1 MSETFNAER
10 LTRLCDFL
18 RQSPTPWHAAGNMAA
33 RLEQAGFQRL
43 EEKANWQLTPGK
55 RYYVTR
61 NDSAIIAFQLPES
74 ELTGL
79 RMIGAHTDSP
89 GLHLKP
95 NATQCSA
102 GWLQLGVQV
111 YGGVLLAPWFDRDLG
126 LAGRVHVRHAD
137 GHLESILLNVDRPI
151 ATVPSLAIHLDRDVN
166 SGRPINPQ
174 TQMAPVLMQSDTAT
188 LPELLAQWLKEQH
201 GLNGIEVVDFELGFY
216 DVQPPSLVG
225 VKQELVAS
233 ARLDNL
239 LSCFIGLEA
248 LLACDGS
255 QGALLVANDHEEVG
269 SASAC
274 GAQGPF
280 LADVL
285 KRINAQVGGKVGIQ
299 GDGRKGEKRDKKRDE
314 KGSEE
319 TLIQLIQ
326 SSLMISCDNAHALHP
341 NFRDKHDECHGPAIN
356 GGPVIKV
363 NASQRYATN
372 SVTGAL
378 FRDVC
383 READVPVQSFV
394 TRADMGCGSTIGP
407 ITATELGVPTIDVGV
422 PQWAMHSIRETAGSK
437 DVEYLTRALVSFLN
451 RASLS

>member
-1 MSETFNAER
+1 MSETFNADR

-43 EEKANWQLTPGK
+43 EEKASWQLTPGK

-74 ELTGL
+74 ELTAL

-95 NATQCSA
+95 NATQSSA

-126 LAGRVHVRHAD
+126 LAGRVYVRHAD
-137 GHLESILLNVDRPI
+137 GRLESVLLNVDRAI
-151 ATVPSLAIHLDRDVN
+151 AIVPSLAIHLDRDVN

-174 TQMAPVLMQSDTAT
+174 TQMSPVLMQSDTMT
-188 LPELLAQWLKEQH
+188 LGELVAQWLEEQH
-201 GLNGIEVVDFELGFY
+201 GLRAVEVVDFELGFY
-216 DVQPPSLVG
+216 DVQPPSLIG

-285 KRINAQVGGKVGIQ
+285 RRINAQLGGRGS
-299 GDGRKGEKRDKKRDE
+299 E

-319 TLIQLIQ
+319 SLIQLIQ

-341 NFRDKHDECHGPAIN
+341 NFRDKHDERHGPAIN

-383 READVPVQSFV
+383 RESDVPVQSFV

-422 PQWAMHSIRETAGSK
+422 PQWAMHSIRETAGTK
-437 DVEYLTRALVSFLN
+437 DVEHLTRALVGFLN
-451 RASLS
+451 RAKLN

>member
-1 MSETFNAER
+1 MSNTFNADR

-18 RQSPTPWHAAGNMAA
+18 RQSPTPWHATSNIGA

-43 EEKANWQLTPGK
+43 EEKANWQLKAGK

-61 NDSAIIAFQLPES
+61 NDSAIIAFQLPKS

-89 GLHLKP
+89 GLHIKP
-95 NATQCSA
+95 NATQRSA

-111 YGGVLLAPWFDRDLG
+111 YGGVMLAPWFDRDLG

-137 GHLESILLNVDRPI
+137 GRLESVLLNVDRPI
-151 ATVPSLAIHLDRDVN
+151 AMVPSLAIHLDRDVN
-166 SGRPINPQ
+166 NGRALNPQ
-174 TQMAPVLMQSDTAT
+174 TQMSPVLMQSDTAA
-188 LPELLAQWLKEQH
+188 LPELLLQWLKEQH
-201 GLNGIEVVDFELGFY
+201 GLNGVEIVDFELGFY

-225 VKQELVAS
+225 VKRELVAS

-248 LLACDGS
+248 LLECDGS
-255 QGALLVANDHEEVG
+255 QGAVLVANDHEEVG

-285 KRINAQVGGKVGIQ
+285 KRINAQL
-299 GDGRKGEKRDKKRDE
+299 GRGSE

-319 TLIQLIQ
+319 SLIQLVQ

-341 NFRDKHDECHGPAIN
+341 NFREKHDEHHGPAIN

-394 TRADMGCGSTIGP
+394 TRADMGCGTTIGP
-407 ITATELGVPTIDVGV
+407 ITATEIGIPTVDVGV
-422 PQWAMHSIRETAGSK
+422 PQWAMHSIRETAGTK
-437 DVEYLTRALVSFLN
+437 DVEFLTRALTLFLN
-451 RASLS
+451 RASLN

>member
-1 MSETFNAER
+1 MSETFNADR

-18 RQSPTPWHAAGNMAA
+18 RQSPTPWHAASNMAA

-43 EEKANWQLTPGK
+43 EEKASWQLTPGK

-61 NDSAIIAFQLPES
+61 NDSSIIAFQLPES
-74 ELTGL
+74 ELTAL
-79 RMIGAHTDSP
+79 RMMGAHTDSP

-102 GWLQLGVQV
+102 GWLQMGVQV

-126 LAGRVHVRHAD
+126 LAGRVYVRHAD
-137 GHLESILLNVDRPI
+137 GRLESVLLNIDRAI
-151 ATVPSLAIHLDRDVN
+151 AMVPSLAIHLDRDVN
-166 SGRPINPQ
+166 AGRQINPQ
-174 TQMAPVLMQSDTAT
+174 TQMAPVLMQSDSAT
-188 LPELLAQWLKEQH
+188 LEQLLAQWVEEQH
-201 GLNGIEVVDFELGFY
+201 GLRAVEIVDFELAFY

-285 KRINAQVGGKVGIQ
+285 KRINGQVGKG
-299 GDGRKGEKRDKKRDE
+299 GDE
-314 KGSEE
+314 S
-319 TLIQLIQ
+319 LIQLIQ

-341 NFRDKHDECHGPAIN
+341 NFRDKHDERHGPAIN
-356 GGPVIKV
+356 GGPVVKV

-422 PQWAMHSIRETAGSK
+422 PQWAMHSIRETAGTK
-437 DVEYLTRALVSFLN
+437 DVEYLTRALTQFLN
-451 RASLS
+451 RPTLS

>member
-1 MSETFNAER
+1 MSETFNADR

-18 RQSPTPWHAAGNMAA
+18 RQSPTPWHAAGNMAS

-74 ELTGL
+74 ELTAL

-137 GHLESILLNVDRPI
+137 GRLESVLLNTDRAI
-151 ATVPSLAIHLDRDVN
+151 AMVPSLAIHLDRDVN

-174 TQMAPVLMQSDTAT
+174 TQMAPVLMQSESAT
-188 LPELLAQWLKEQH
+188 LGELVAQWLEEQH
-201 GLNGIEVVDFELGFY
+201 GMRAVEVVDFELGFY

-248 LLACDGS
+248 LLDCDGS

-285 KRINAQVGGKVGIQ
+285 KRINSQVGRGS
-299 GDGRKGEKRDKKRDE
+299 DE
-314 KGSEE
+314 S
-319 TLIQLIQ
+319 LIQLIQ

-341 NFRDKHDECHGPAIN
+341 NFRDKHDERHGPAIN

-363 NASQRYATN
+363 NSSQRYATN

-437 DVEYLTRALVSFLN
+437 DVEYLTRALVRFLN
-451 RASLS
+451 RAQLS

>member
-1 MSETFNAER
+1 MSETFNADR

-43 EEKANWQLTPGK
+43 EERANWQLTPGK
-55 RYYVTR
+55 RYYVIR
-61 NDSAIIAFQLPES
+61 NDSAIVAFQLPES
-74 ELTGL
+74 ELTAL

-111 YGGVLLAPWFDRDLG
+111 YGGVLLAPWFDRGLG

-137 GHLESILLNVDRPI
+137 GHLESVLLNVDRAI
-151 ATVPSLAIHLDRDVN
+151 AMVPSLAIHLDRDVN
-166 SGRPINPQ
+166 SGRPLNPQ
-174 TQMAPVLMQSDTAT
+174 TQMAPVLMQSETAT
-188 LPELLAQWLKEQH
+188 LAELLAQWLEEQH
-201 GLNGIEVVDFELGFY
+201 GLRAVEVVDFELGFY

-248 LLACDGS
+248 LLDCDGS

-285 KRINAQVGGKVGIQ
+285 KRINGQLEG
-299 GDGRKGEKRDKKRDE
+299 
-314 KGSEE
+314 KGSDES
-319 TLIQLIQ
+319 LIQLIQ

-341 NFRDKHDECHGPAIN
+341 NFLDKHDERHGPAIN

-407 ITATELGVPTIDVGV
+407 ITATELGVPTIDVGI
-422 PQWAMHSIRETAGSK
+422 PQWAMHSIRETAGTK
-437 DVEYLTRALVSFLN
+437 DVEYLTRALTQFLN
-451 RASLS
+451 RTTLS

>member
-1 MSETFNAER
+1 MSEAFNAER

-18 RQSPTPWHAAGNMAA
+18 EQSPTPWHATHNMAQ
-33 RLEQAGFQRL
+33 RLEQAGFTRL
-43 EEKANWQLTPGK
+43 EETANWQLSPGK

-61 NDSAIIAFQLPES
+61 NDSSLIAFQLPAGKLS
-74 ELTGL
+74 GL
-79 RMIGAHTDSP
+79 RMLGAHTDSP
-89 GLHLKP
+89 GLRLKP
-95 NATQCSA
+95 NATQYSA
-102 GWLQLGVQV
+102 GWMQLGVQV
-111 YGGVLLAPWFDRDLG
+111 YGGVLLAPWFDRELG

-137 GHLESILLNVDRPI
+137 GRLESVLLNVAQPVAMI
-151 ATVPSLAIHLDRDVN
+151 PSLAIHMDRDVN
-166 SGRPINPQ
+166 GGRSINPQ
-174 TQMAPVLMQSDTAT
+174 TQMAPVLLQSND
-188 LPELLAQWLKEQH
+188 LKLNDLLAQWLEAQH
-201 GLNGIEVVDFELGFY
+201 GLRAVDIVDFELGFY
-216 DVQPPSLVG
+216 DVQPPALVG
-225 VKQELVAS
+225 LRQELLAS

-239 LSCFIGLEA
+239 LSCFVGLEA
-248 LLACDGS
+248 LLACDGE

-280 LADVL
+280 LGDVL
-285 KRINAQVGGKVGIQ
+285 KRLNVQVGG
-299 GDGRKGEKRDKKRDE
+299 
-314 KGSEE
+314 GSEE
-319 TLIQLIQ
+319 SLIQLIQ

-341 NFRDKHDECHGPAIN
+341 NFRDKHDERHGPAIN

-407 ITATELGVPTIDVGV
+407 ITATEVGVPTIDVGL
-422 PQWAMHSIRETAGSK
+422 PQWAMHSIRETSGTR
-437 DVEYLTRALVSFLN
+437 DVEYLTRALVQFLN
-451 RASLS
+451 RVTLH

>member
-1 MSETFNAER
+1 MSDTFNADR

-18 RQSPTPWHAAGNMAA
+18 RQSPTSWHATDNMAT

-61 NDSAIIAFQLPES
+61 NESAIIAFQLPES
-74 ELTGL
+74 DLASL

-95 NATQCSA
+95 NASQRSA

-137 GHLESILLNVDRPI
+137 GRLESVLLNVDRAI
-151 ATVPSLAIHLDRDVN
+151 ATIPSLAIHLDRDVN

-174 TQMAPVLMQSDTAT
+174 TQMAPVLLQSETAT
-188 LPELLAQWLKEQH
+188 LAELVAQWLEEQH
-201 GLNGIEVVDFELGFY
+201 GLRAVEIVDFELGFY

-239 LSCFIGLEA
+239 LSCFMGLEA

-280 LADVL
+280 W
-285 KRINAQVGGKVGIQ
+285 R
-299 GDGRKGEKRDKKRDE
+299 
-314 KGSEE
+314 
-319 TLIQLIQ
+319 T
-326 SSLMISCDNAHALHP
+326 
-341 NFRDKHDECHGPAIN
+341 F
-356 GGPVIKV
+356 
-363 NASQRYATN
+363 
-372 SVTGAL
+372 
-378 FRDVC
+378 
-383 READVPVQSFV
+383 
-394 TRADMGCGSTIGP
+394 
-407 ITATELGVPTIDVGV
+407 
-422 PQWAMHSIRETAGSK
+422 
-437 DVEYLTRALVSFLN
+437 
-451 RASLS
+451 

>member
-1 MSETFNAER
+1 MSETFNADR

-18 RQSPTPWHAAGNMAA
+18 RRSPTPWHAAGNMAA

-43 EEKANWQLTPGK
+43 EEKANWQLTPGE

-61 NDSAIIAFQLPES
+61 NDSAIVAFQLPVS
-74 ELTGL
+74 ELTSL

-95 NATQCSA
+95 NATQRSA

-137 GHLESILLNVDRPI
+137 GRLESVLLNVDQPV
-151 ATVPSLAIHLDRDVN
+151 AMVPSLAIHLDRDVN
-166 SGRPINPQ
+166 SGRALNAQ
-174 TQMAPVLMQSDTAT
+174 TQMAPVLMQSETAT
-188 LPELLAQWLKEQH
+188 LSELLAQWVSEQH
-201 GLNGIEVVDFELGFY
+201 GLNDIEIVDFELSFY

-225 VKQELVAS
+225 VKQQLVAS

-248 LLACDGS
+248 LLACDGA
-255 QGALLVANDHEEVG
+255 QGTLLVANDHEEVG

-285 KRINAQVGGKVGIQ
+285 KRINAQVGGRE
-299 GDGRKGEKRDKKRDE
+299 GD

-319 TLIQLIQ
+319 SLIQLIQ
-326 SSLMISCDNAHALHP
+326 SSYMISCDNAHALHP
-341 NFRDKHDECHGPAIN
+341 NFRDKHDERHGPAIN

-383 READVPVQSFV
+383 REAGVPVQSFV

-407 ITATELGVPTIDVGV
+407 ITATELGVPTIDVGI
-422 PQWAMHSIRETAGSK
+422 PQWAMHSIRETAGTH
-437 DVEYLTRALVSFLN
+437 DVEHLTRALTLFLN
-451 RASLS
+451 RAVLS

>member
-1 MSETFNAER
+1 MSETFNADR

-18 RQSPTPWHAAGNMAA
+18 RHSPTPWHATSNMAS

-43 EEKANWQLTPGK
+43 EEKANWHLSPGK

-61 NDSAIIAFQLPES
+61 NDSAIIAFQLPAS
-74 ELTGL
+74 PLTAL
-79 RMIGAHTDSP
+79 RMLGAHTDSP

-95 NATQCSA
+95 NATQRSA

-137 GHLESILLNVDRPI
+137 GRLESVLLNIDRAI
-151 ATVPSLAIHLDRDVN
+151 ATIPSLAIHLDRDVN
-166 SGRPINPQ
+166 SGRPLNAQ
-174 TQMAPVLMQSDTAT
+174 TQMAPVLMQSEAAT
-188 LPELLAQWLKEQH
+188 FVELVAQWLEEQH
-201 GLNGIEVVDFELGFY
+201 GLRAVEVVDFELGFY

-239 LSCFIGLEA
+239 LSCFMGLEA
-248 LLACDGS
+248 LLDSDGS

-269 SASAC
+269 SASAS

-285 KRINAQVGGKVGIQ
+285 TRINSQLGGK
-299 GDGRKGEKRDKKRDE
+299 DGEKGNDE
-314 KGSEE
+314 S
-319 TLIQLIQ
+319 LIQLIQ

-341 NFRDKHDECHGPAIN
+341 NFREKHDERHGPAIN

-422 PQWAMHSIRETAGSK
+422 PQWAMHSVRETAGTK
-437 DVEYLTRALVSFLN
+437 DVEYLTRALTLFLN
-451 RASLS
+451 RPMLS